1 MLIKSAELLSK
12 LSEVKSFLV
21 SFIESNEIEDGGPE
35 YLLDLVDYIIRGEVP
50 CTVEVI
56 KAIIDEVMLIA
67 AFNRNKEPLKLLK
80 VLYSMIGEEY
90 IYD

>member
-56 KAIIDEVMLIA
+56 KANIDEDMLIA